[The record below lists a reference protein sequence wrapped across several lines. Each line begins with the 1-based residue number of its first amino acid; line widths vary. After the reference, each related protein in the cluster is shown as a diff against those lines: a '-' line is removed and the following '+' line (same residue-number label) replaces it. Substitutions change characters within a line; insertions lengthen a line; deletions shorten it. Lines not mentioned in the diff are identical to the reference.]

1 MKNSKRMHLASAFL
15 VQFFFTAFYTIPQV
29 YNLYIAEDFGLGL
42 AEIGTLVM
50 LQSLPSTII
59 PLLLGRAADKFGKK
73 QMIVGGLV
81 LYIVGGLMM
90 VAAKTVGLYTAG
102 LLINAVGIAMGYG
115 SNGPAIADNFPDKA
129 GRYISWIEA
138 SGCVAQTLVP
148 LIAVAIGV
156 TWRPMYLMVSVLAV
170 IPMLIICFVRI
181 PKYSSADPA
190 NTGSNS
196 RAKITLSLII
206 LSFAMLFYCG
216 MDATYASFVDA
227 FFVDQRNI
235 ATHGSIALTLHGA
248 LYAVS
253 RFLTGLIK
261 KGEKTVIRICL
272 AVSAASLGM
281 ILLIQ
286 NPDIDLIFCAVFS
299 FFAAPVYPLYLAQAA
314 RDYPENSAEASSLL
328 MAGSGIGCAIMA
340 WAVGFVGE
348 SAGMTAAMIMLIVSG
363 VFSLLCYIISEAM
376 GKKQKA

>member
-1 MKNSKRMHLASAFL
+1 
-15 VQFFFTAFYTIPQV
+15 
-29 YNLYIAEDFGLGL
+29 
-42 AEIGTLVM
+42 M

-90 VAAKTVGLYTAG
+90 VVAKTVGLYTAG
-102 LLINAVGIAMGYG
+102 LLINAVGIATGYG

-170 IPMLIICFVRI
+170 IPMLLICFVRI

-196 RAKITLSLII
+196 RAKITISLII

-261 KGEKTVIRICL
+261 KGDIVIIKIDGEPLLIKRLIATEGDTVSVSDGKLFLNGEALTEPYLGEAIAYEMEEIVIPEGHCFILGDNRNFSHDSHIFGPVP
-272 AVSAASLGM
+272 VSAVYAS
-281 ILLIQ
+281 
-286 NPDIDLIFCAVFS
+286 
-299 FFAAPVYPLYLAQAA
+299 
-314 RDYPENSAEASSLL
+314 
-328 MAGSGIGCAIMA
+328 
-340 WAVGFVGE
+340 
-348 SAGMTAAMIMLIVSG
+348 
-363 VFSLLCYIISEAM
+363 
-376 GKKQKA
+376 KKSK